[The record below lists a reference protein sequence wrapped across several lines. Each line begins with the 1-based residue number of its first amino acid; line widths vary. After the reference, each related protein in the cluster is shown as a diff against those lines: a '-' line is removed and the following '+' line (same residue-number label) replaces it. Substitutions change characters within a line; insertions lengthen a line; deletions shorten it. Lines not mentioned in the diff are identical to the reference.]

1 MSSDP
6 ATARLRQAEARLTL
20 AQRVA
25 SPWAMTAALIDVARG
40 CADVGAPVACE
51 RVLAAALDWSRLT
64 GSIDQVVDLLCEL
77 CETAETLAAEDEA
90 QRPGSSIEAR
100 QRAHAYAAEAA
111 RLAAQV
117 SDPAWE
123 VKVLL
128 RVSDVLD
135 GMGSHSEAIELQ
147 CRAMTLMSPG
157 AVAVPLH
164 DGPTS
169 WSEFAG
175 LTER

>member
-1 MSSDP
+1 M
-6 ATARLRQAEARLTL
+6 A
-20 AQRVA
+20 
-25 SPWAMTAALIDVARG
+25 G
-40 CADVGAPVACE
+40 
-51 RVLAAALDWSRLT
+51 
-64 GSIDQVVDLLCEL
+64 
-77 CETAETLAAEDEA
+77 
-90 QRPGSSIEAR
+90 QRPGSSAEAR

-128 RVSDVLD
+128 RVSEVLD

-164 DGPTS
+164 DGTTG
-169 WSEFAG
+169 WSEFAR
-175 LTER
+175 LPDK